1 MSDKG
6 SIAGEDNLIQAHFA
20 PLAAGFAGAFG
31 LEDDCAALT
40 PEPGHDI
47 VLKTDAIAEGVHF
60 FPQDRPE
67 DIAWK
72 ALAVNVSDLAGKAAR
87 PVGYLMSL
95 AFPEVPDRL
104 WLEQFT
110 NGLRAAQQR
119 FGILLMGGD
128 TDRRP
133 NAPLSITVMVLG
145 SVPTGRMVRRG
156 TARPGDFL
164 YITGTLGDA
173 ALGLQL
179 RSTAGSSTSA
189 PALTQPD
196 RSFLEQRYLRPEPRI
211 GMRDALRNHAR
222 AAMDVSDGLVKDLG
236 RLCRAA
242 GVAAEVEADR
252 LPLSAPARR
261 LIDLRPEFGELPLA
275 GGDDYEILASVAPE
289 QAAAFEI
296 AAQSAGVLVTR
307 IGKLQTG
314 SGVRVTGSDGQPI
327 AIARPGYDHFQVT

>member
-1 MSDKG
+1 MSDQDG
-6 SIAGEDNLIQAHFA
+6 IAGEDSLIQSYFA

-60 FPQDRPE
+60 FAHDRPA

-72 ALAVNVSDLAGKAAR
+72 AVAVNVSDLAAKAAR
-87 PVGYLMSL
+87 PIGYLMSL
-95 AFPEVPDRL
+95 AFPQAPDRP

-110 NGLRAAQQR
+110 DGLRGAQER
-119 FGILLMGGD
+119 FGIVLMGGD

-133 NAPLSITVMVLG
+133 NAPFSVTVMVLG
-145 SVPTGRMVRRG
+145 SVPTGRMVRRD
-156 TARPGDFL
+156 TAKPNDLL
-164 YITGTLGDA
+164 YVTGSLGDA
-173 ALGLQL
+173 ALGLHL
-179 RSTAGSSTSA
+179 RSAA
-189 PALTQPD
+189 PPALTPSD
-196 RSFLEQRYLRPEPRI
+196 RSFLEQRYLRPEPRV
-211 GMRDALRNHAR
+211 GLRDALLGHAR

-242 GVAAEVEADR
+242 GVAAEVKAHR
-252 LPLSAPARR
+252 LPLSDAARR
-261 LIDLRPEFGELPLA
+261 LIELRPDLAESPLT

-289 QAAAFEI
+289 QAADFET
-296 AAQSAGVLVTR
+296 AARSAGIAVTQ

-314 SGVRVTGSDGQPI
+314 SGVRVLGPDRQPV
-327 AIARPGYDHFQVT
+327 AITRPGYDHFQG

>member
-1 MSDKG
+1 MSDQG
-6 SIAGEDNLIQAHFA
+6 SIAGEDSLIQSYFA

-60 FPQDRPE
+60 FAQDRPE

-72 ALAVNVSDLAGKAAR
+72 AVAVNVSDLAAKAAR
-87 PVGYLMSL
+87 PIGYLISL
-95 AFPEVPDRL
+95 AFPQTPDRL
-104 WLEQFT
+104 WLERFT
-110 NGLRAAQQR
+110 DGLRAAQEC
-119 FGILLMGGD
+119 FGLVLMGGD

-156 TARPGDFL
+156 TARPGDLL

-179 RSTAGSSTSA
+179 RSIASSSTAA
-189 PALTQPD
+189 PPLTPPD
-196 RSFLEQRYLRPEPRI
+196 LSFLDQRYLRPEPRI
-211 GMRDALRNHAR
+211 GMRDALLAYAR
-222 AAMDVSDGLVKDLG
+222 AAMDISDGLVKDLG

-242 GVAAEVEADR
+242 GVAAEVEVDR

-261 LIDLRPEFGELPLA
+261 LIELRPELGELPLT

-289 QAAAFEI
+289 QAAAFETS
-296 AAQSAGVLVTR
+296 ARSAGVSATR
-307 IGKLQTG
+307 IGKVQIG
-314 SGVRVTGSDGQPI
+314 SGVRVLGPDGQPL

>member
-1 MSDKG
+1 MSDQG
-6 SIAGEDNLIQAHFA
+6 SIAGEDSLIQSYFA
-20 PLAAGFAGAFG
+20 PLAGGFAGAFG

-60 FPQDRPE
+60 FAQDRPE

-87 PVGYLMSL
+87 PIGYLMSL
-95 AFPEVPDRL
+95 AFPELPDRL

-119 FGILLMGGD
+119 FGIVLMGGD

-133 NAPLSITVMVLG
+133 NAPFSITVMVLG

-164 YITGTLGDA
+164 YVTGTLGDA

-179 RSTAGSSTSA
+179 RSAAGAAATSQA
-189 PALTQPD
+189 IASED

-211 GMRDALRNHAR
+211 GMRHALLDYAR
-222 AAMDVSDGLVKDLG
+222 AAMDLSDGLVKDLG
-236 RLCRAA
+236 RLCRAS
-242 GVAAEVEADR
+242 GVAAAVGAAR

-261 LIDLRPEFGELPLA
+261 LIDLRPEFGELPLT

-289 QAAAFEI
+289 QATAFES
-296 AAQSAGVLVTR
+296 AAQSAGISTTR
-307 IGKLQTG
+307 IGTLQAG
-314 SGVRVTGSDGQPI
+314 SGVRVLGPDGLPI
-327 AIARPGYDHFQVT
+327 AIERPGYDHFQVT